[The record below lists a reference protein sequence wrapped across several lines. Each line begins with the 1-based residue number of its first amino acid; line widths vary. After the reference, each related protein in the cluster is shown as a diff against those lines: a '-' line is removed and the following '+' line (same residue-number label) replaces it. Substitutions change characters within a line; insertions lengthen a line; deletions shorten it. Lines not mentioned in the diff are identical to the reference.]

1 MCKSH
6 RSNQSTRCH
15 SVEQRFDF
23 LHHIR
28 LVGFE
33 REDVARLE
41 IPQLLTLLEVLLAAA
56 RDIEHDG
63 GVLLDFTRVHG
74 IDERRQRNAALVE
87 AALFFYKSGYV
98 YNGKYEPSRERV
110 HTEGPEYGAECIA
123 ALERYIQRDYLMRR
137 IMLDYSPRRRT
148 LRHAN
153 TYSAEKKVAG
163 VLKREIDTED
173 RSEAEFEALRRTIEG
188 K

>member
-1 MCKSH
+1 MKE
-6 RSNQSTRCH
+6 NNN
-15 SVEQRFDF
+15 FDTE
-23 LHHIR
+23 
-28 LVGFE
+28 LVN
-33 REDVARLE
+33 R
-41 IPQLLTLLEVLLAAA
+41 TLC
-56 RDIEHDG
+56 
-63 GVLLDFTRVHG
+63 
-74 IDERRQRNAALVE
+74 QRNAALIE

-98 YNGKYEPSRERV
+98 YNDKYELSRERV

-153 TYSAEKKVAG
+153 TYSAEQKVAN
-163 VLKREIDTED
+163 VLKRKIDTED

>member
-74 IDERRQRNAALVE
+74 IDERRQRNA
-87 AALFFYKSGYV
+87 
-98 YNGKYEPSRERV
+98 R
-110 HTEGPEYGAECIA
+110 
-123 ALERYIQRDYLMRR
+123 RR
-137 IMLDYSPRRRT
+137 IDVDAFEFVEQLAG
-148 LRHAN
+148 LARHGVRGHENLAAGWL
-153 TYSAEKKVAG
+153 SAHRK
-163 VLKREIDTED
+163 D
-173 RSEAEFEALRRTIEG
+173 RP
-188 K
+188 